1 MTKVLIQA
9 LSEFKSDM
17 GTLYGDKLYRVEL
30 FGSHARGDAEDDSD
44 VDILVVLK
52 GPVRPYDEIEKT
64 GEIVS
69 RISLKYDCVIS
80 CVFMDA
86 ERFATRNGPL
96 LRNIRREGVSV

>member
-1 MTKVLIQA
+1 MKKELLQVISA
-9 LSEFKSDM
+9 FKSDM
-17 GTLYGDKLYRVEL
+17 TALYGDKLYRVEL
-30 FGSHARGDAEDDSD
+30 FGSHARGDAGDDSD

-80 CVFMDA
+80 CVFMDV
-86 ERFATRNGPL
+86 ERFITRNGPL
-96 LRNIRREGVSV
+96 LRNIRREGVAV